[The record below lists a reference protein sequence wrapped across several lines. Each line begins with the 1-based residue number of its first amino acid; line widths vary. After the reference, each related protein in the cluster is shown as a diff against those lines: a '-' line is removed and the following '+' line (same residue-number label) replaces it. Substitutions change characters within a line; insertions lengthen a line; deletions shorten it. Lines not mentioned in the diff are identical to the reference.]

1 MNCFEKLPVKTE
13 TVALSG
19 KDVRIDAAGLE
30 ATLYAAD
37 GDAYIKANPG
47 VKNEDAFVIKN
58 GTYFTLNGAFYI
70 GGDNAVVRILY
81 CRTV

>member
-1 MNCFEKLPVKTE
+1 MNYFEKLPVKTQ
-13 TVALSG
+13 TVNLSG
-19 KDVRIDAAGLE
+19 NDVRIDTAGLE
-30 ATLYAAD
+30 ATLYVTD
-37 GDAYIKANPG
+37 GDAYIKANSA
-47 VKNEDAFVIKN
+47 VKNEDAFIIKN